1 MYIKNILYNIYF
13 EKTLNKMAYKLGW
26 KIYLKSRWNFVL
38 DTYNSRQDL
47 TASKREY

>member
-1 MYIKNILYNIYF
+1 M
-13 EKTLNKMAYKLGW
+13 TYKLGW

-47 TASKREY
+47 TEEGILNHLACSKLEEGISQ